1 MNIDTLTI
9 IQILT
14 LIIIFVVIVLLYR
27 QEKIFKLDNRIGK
40 YAINPIN
47 AKNNSIYDNIRTFYY
62 NLINKLGRNL
72 NKSKMIK
79 DYSKRY
85 EKYVIY
91 DGKTKA
97 IDYVSNKIIIS
108 VIFIILYIIA
118 KSFQGKLFTIEEL
131 ILNLVIGYYLLDLY
145 LIINKKRKKKIMKN
159 QLLRAIIIMNNAFK
173 SGKSTLQAVQIAS
186 KEVGSPLKYEF
197 EKMYKDINYG
207 LSIDTVF
214 ERFSKRIDIEE
225 AKYISSS
232 LTTLN
237 KTGGNIVKVFNS
249 IEKTLFDKKRLNEE
263 LKNLT
268 VSSNLLVK
276 VLTVVPIVFILIIY
290 LLNPSYFNILFTSSM
305 GYMIIILIVLMFII
319 YIIVLQRIMKVKV

>member
-47 AKNNSIYDNIRTFYY
+47 AKNNSIYDNVRSFYY

-108 VIFIILYIIA
+108 IIFIILYIIA
-118 KSFQGKLFTIEEL
+118 KAFQGKLFTIEEL

-159 QLLRAIIIMNNAFK
+159 QLLRAVVIMNNAFK

-186 KEVGSPLKYEF
+186 KEV
-197 EKMYKDINYG
+197 
-207 LSIDTVF
+207 
-214 ERFSKRIDIEE
+214 
-225 AKYISSS
+225 KYISSS

-237 KTGGNIVKVFNS
+237 KTGGNIVKVFSS
-249 IEKTLFDKKRLNEE
+249 IEKTLFDKKKLNEE

>member
-47 AKNNSIYDNIRTFYY
+47 AKNNSIYDNVRSFFY

-97 IDYVSNKIIIS
+97 IDYVSNKIIMS
-108 VIFIILYIIA
+108 GDHGRAEYDEV
-118 KSFQGKLFTIEEL
+118 
-131 ILNLVIGYYLLDLY
+131 N
-145 LIINKKRKKKIMKN
+145 IMKN
-159 QLLRAIIIMNNAFK
+159 YAIERGVK
-173 SGKSTLQAVQIAS
+173 S
-186 KEVGSPLKYEF
+186 E
-197 EKMYKDINYG
+197 DIFMDHAG
-207 LSIDTVF
+207 F
-214 ERFSKRIDIEE
+214 
-225 AKYISSS
+225 
-232 LTTLN
+232 
-237 KTGGNIVKVFNS
+237 
-249 IEKTLFDKKRLNEE
+249 
-263 LKNLT
+263 
-268 VSSNLLVK
+268 
-276 VLTVVPIVFILIIY
+276 
-290 LLNPSYFNILFTSSM
+290 
-305 GYMIIILIVLMFII
+305 
-319 YIIVLQRIMKVKV
+319 